1 MCPLAIVTAV
11 LLLVMLPAV
20 TNGIS
25 AVKEVIFKGKD
36 PSCRAVTKCTVLVK
50 TMAQY

>member
-25 AVKEVIFKGKD
+25 AVKEVIFKEKD
-36 PSCRAVTKCTVLVK
+36 PSCRAVTKFTVLVK
-50 TMAQY
+50 TTAQY